1 LRVGLLKGSF
11 IPQKHVRQWRDL
23 TRYRR
28 SKIEDLGDA
37 KRQVHKLFETA
48 NIKIDSVASQ
58 LFTRTGRNLM
68 ELLLKKDRELTL
80 EEVTT
85 CLRGTLQSKGKE
97 LYRAIRGFFEDHH
110 RWLLEKM
117 LANVDHLEHLINDIQ
132 VRLRSLLEP
141 YEDAIDRL
149 NEIPGIDFIS
159 AYSIISETGPTL
171 STFPNTA
178 SLCSWAGV
186 CPGNNESAGKR
197 HSGRSPVR
205 KGTLKT
211 ILIEVAWAAVR
222 AKRSYYRA
230 KFFSLRSRL
239 GPKKAIVA
247 IAHRILK
254 AIYHVLK
261 HGAKFQDLG
270 EDYLGNLYKNS
281 KLNYLIRQ
289 AGKFGYI
296 LKPCSVPEK

>member
-1 LRVGLLKGSF
+1 
-11 IPQKHVRQWRDL
+11 
-23 TRYRR
+23 
-28 SKIEDLGDA
+28 
-37 KRQVHKLFETA
+37 
-48 NIKIDSVASQ
+48 
-58 LFTRTGRNLM
+58 M
-68 ELLLKKDRELTL
+68 
-80 EEVTT
+80 
-85 CLRGTLQSKGKE
+85 
-97 LYRAIRGFFEDHH
+97 
-110 RWLLEKM
+110 
-117 LANVDHLEHLINDIQ
+117 
-132 VRLRSLLEP
+132 
-141 YEDAIDRL
+141 
-149 NEIPGIDFIS
+149 IS

-171 STFPNTA
+171 SSFPNTA

-197 HSGRSPVR
+197 HSGRSPVC

-230 KFFSLRSRL
+230 KFFSHRSRL

-254 AIYHVLK
+254 AIYLVLK
-261 HGAKFQDLG
+261 HGAKFKDLG
-270 EDYLGNLYKNS
+270 EDYLSDLHKNS

-296 LKPCSVPEK
+296 LKPCSVL

>member
-1 LRVGLLKGSF
+1 MSDSHWVCGLLRVGLLKGSF
-11 IPQKHVRQWRDL
+11 IPEKHVRQWRDL

-37 KRQVHKLFETA
+37 KRQVHKLFESA

-58 LFTRTGRNLM
+58 IFTRTGRNLM
-68 ELLLKKDRELTL
+68 ELLLKKGQELTL
-80 EEVTT
+80 EEVKQ
-85 CLRGTLQSKGKE
+85 CLRGKIKSKGEE
-97 LYRAIRGFFEDHH
+97 LHRAIQGFFEDHH

-117 LANVDHLEHLINDIQ
+117 LANVEHLEHLINDIQ
-132 VRLRSLLEP
+132 LRLRGLLKP

-171 STFPNTA
+171 SSFPNTA
-178 SLCSWAGV
+178 SFCSWAGV

-197 HSGRSPVR
+197 HSGQSPVY
-205 KGTLKT
+205 KGNLKT

-230 KFFSLRSRL
+230 KFFSLRSRP

-261 HGAKFQDLG
+261 HGAKFKDLG
-270 EDYLGNLYKNS
+270 EDYLSDLHKNS

-289 AGKFGYI
+289 AG
-296 LKPCSVPEK
+296 

>member
-1 LRVGLLKGSF
+1 L
-11 IPQKHVRQWRDL
+11 
-23 TRYRR
+23 
-28 SKIEDLGDA
+28 SKVE
-37 KRQVHKLFETA
+37 
-48 NIKIDSVASQ
+48 
-58 LFTRTGRNLM
+58 
-68 ELLLKKDRELTL
+68 
-80 EEVTT
+80 
-85 CLRGTLQSKGKE
+85 SKGEE

-117 LANVDHLEHLINDIQ
+117 LANVEHLEHLINDIQ
-132 VRLRSLLEP
+132 DRLRSLLQP
-141 YEDAIDRL
+141 YEDVIDRL

-197 HSGRSPVR
+197 HSGRSPVH
-205 KGTLKT
+205 KGNLKT

-239 GPKKAIVA
+239 GPKKAIMAV
-247 IAHRILK
+247 AHRILK
-254 AIYHVLK
+254 AIYHVIK
-261 HGAKFQDLG
+261 QGAKFKDLG
-270 EDYLGNLYKNS
+270 EDYLSNLHKNS

-289 AGKFGYI
+289 AGKFGYT
-296 LKPCSVPEK
+296 LTPSGVAEKSF